1 MLGARERE
9 SGPSLITTSIW
20 PFSVLRGMN
29 THRSGSRRGG
39 NTIELE
45 LHGLRERCSCL
56 HKVSVVS
63 SGICGPGMGAFSGEP
78 ENGAA
83 AWYFAYPNY

>member
-1 MLGARERE
+1 
-9 SGPSLITTSIW
+9 
-20 PFSVLRGMN
+20 MN
-29 THRSGSRRGG
+29 TSPQRAAVHGEM
-39 NTIELE
+39 TIELV

-78 ENGAA
+78 EDGAA
-83 AWYFAYPNY
+83 AWYFAYPNYLLVCEYIYKLFGAETQRDRSRE

>member
-1 MLGARERE
+1 M
-9 SGPSLITTSIW
+9 
-20 PFSVLRGMN
+20 
-29 THRSGSRRGG
+29 
-39 NTIELE
+39 TIELE

-63 SGICGPGMGAFSGEP
+63 SGICGPGMGAFSEEP

-83 AWYFAYPNY
+83 AWYFAYPNYLLVCEYIYKLFGAETQRDRSRE